1 MEEPPALGGLQQVQG
16 TDRGARVLGQLGQHT
31 AQAQG
36 DVACVF
42 LVQEVVLVLEG
53 DLQVRLGQGD
63 DG

>member
-1 MEEPPALGGLQQVQG
+1 MEEPLALGGLQQIDAAV
-16 TDRGARVLGQLGQHT
+16 RGRRVLGQLGQHT
-31 AQAQG
+31 AQTQG